1 MCLDYPEFLEKR
13 VSMKNGLPSQP
24 AQAVQTALER
34 DGASVVAW
42 FSLLILCVVVCTW
55 WSSLNATFVL
65 DDQIRI
71 IEEVESL
78 DSLWSVG
85 EIVGH
90 SQRPVVR
97 YSLAINYAM
106 GGLEPAGY
114 HAFNF
119 VFHSFVAILLFM
131 VVRESSDL
139 LRRRGAIS
147 IGPRSTHWVALA
159 IALVWAIHPL
169 QTASVTYVIQRAE
182 VLAGFFGLLA
192 VYAQIRS
199 VNSSHS
205 DRWLVCMLFGV
216 GLAIASKPT
225 MVFLPAILLL
235 FDGMVIGGGIRAAL
249 RARGGWYAAALVLV
263 FAILWM
269 TGVLNGLLEKDE
281 GLRGAGLGV
290 AGTSSFEYA
299 WLQLG
304 ALGLYA
310 WEIFDPSKLSID
322 HGKVAL
328 EPLAL
333 KFVGM
338 GLLLT
343 MLGLIAVGVWKQ
355 RWWAVLPACFLVML
369 APTSSVLPLADPAAD
384 HRMYLPLAPI
394 MIGVVSFLVFIAYQF
409 TSRGGRDRIAFGT
422 LTMVVLIV
430 LSMEAWGTN
439 IRNAA
444 YQDPSLL
451 WSSVLERRPDHVR
464 GLVNRA
470 AVALNDGDLASAK
483 RDLLHAEEIE
493 PGNPNM
499 LLSLAR
505 VEVAENDC
513 FSALERVA
521 PLLASMS
528 DNASLHAVRGDAL
541 RGLERQ
547 EESLIAYQ
555 RAIAID
561 STDPMLPLVRGNVLS
576 DLGRLEEAADSYRV
590 SASLAGSR
598 GSIAASAFFN
608 IGNMHFRQER
618 FKEAA
623 ESYGQAMKAW
633 PDHPWADDGLA
644 EANRLAGE

>member
-1 MCLDYPEFLEKR
+1 
-13 VSMKNGLPSQP
+13 MKNGLLSQP
-24 AQAVQTALER
+24 AEAVQAVPGR
-34 DGASVVAW
+34 DGASMAAW
-42 FSLLILCVVVCTW
+42 FSLLISCVVVCTW

-71 IEEVESL
+71 VEEAESL

-85 EIVGH
+85 DIVGH

-97 YSLAINYAM
+97 YSLAINHAM
-106 GGLEPAGY
+106 GGLNPVGY

-119 VFHSFVAILLFM
+119 VVHALAAILLFM
-131 VVRESSDL
+131 VVRASSDL

-147 IGPRSTHWVALA
+147 IGPRASDWVALA
-159 IALVWAIHPL
+159 IALAWAIHPL

-199 VNSSHS
+199 VHS
-205 DRWLVCMLFGV
+205 GHPHRWLACMLIGV

-225 MVFLPAILLL
+225 AVFLPAILLL
-235 FDGMVIGGGIRAAL
+235 FDGVVIGGGIRAAL
-249 RARGGWYAAALVLV
+249 RARGSWYAGALVLV
-263 FAILWM
+263 FSILWM
-269 TGVLNGLLEKDE
+269 TGVLSGLMENDE

-290 AGTSSFEYA
+290 AGSSSLEYA

-322 HGKVAL
+322 HGRVVL
-328 EPLAL
+328 EPLPL
-333 KFVGM
+333 KLIGM

-343 MLGLIAVGVWKQ
+343 MLGVIVVGAWKQ
-355 RWWAVLPACFLVML
+355 RWWAILPACVLVML
-369 APTSSVLPLADPAAD
+369 APTSSFLPLADPAAD

-394 MIGVVSFLVFIAYQF
+394 MIGVVSFLVFIAYRF
-409 TSRGGRDRIAFGT
+409 KSTVGGGRIAFGT
-422 LTMVVLIV
+422 LVMFLLVV

-439 IRNAA
+439 RRNHA
-444 YQDPSLL
+444 YQDPSVL
-451 WSSVLERRPDHVR
+451 WSSVLELRPDHVR

-499 LLSLAR
+499 LLNLAR

-513 FSALERVA
+513 LSAFERVT
-521 PLLASMS
+521 PLLASMG

-541 RGLERQ
+541 RGLGRG
-547 EESLIAYQ
+547 EESLVAYQ
-555 RAIAID
+555 RAIALD
-561 STDPMLPLVRGNVLS
+561 SNDPMLPLVRGNVLS
-576 DLGRLEEAADSYRV
+576 DLGRLDEAADSYRI
-590 SASLAGSR
+590 AALLAGSR
-598 GSIAASAFFN
+598 GSVAASAFFN
-608 IGNMHFRQER
+608 LGNMHFRQER
-618 FKEAA
+618 FNEAA
-623 ESYGQAMKAW
+623 EAYAQAMKAW
-633 PDHPWADDGLA
+633 PDHPWAADGLA
-644 EANRLAGE
+644 EADRLAGE